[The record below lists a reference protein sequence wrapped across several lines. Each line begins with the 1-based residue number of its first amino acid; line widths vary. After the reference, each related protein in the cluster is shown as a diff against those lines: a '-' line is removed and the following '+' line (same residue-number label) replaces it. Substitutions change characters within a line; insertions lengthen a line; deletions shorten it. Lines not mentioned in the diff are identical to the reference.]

1 MRKNLVFT
9 PLMAL
14 IAAGSHMY
22 AQDLTSAVLAARV
35 TTPQGQPLQGVR
47 VQVQSP
53 ALLGP
58 RNTVTDA
65 NGSYRMPL
73 LPSGQARITYTLD
86 GYITR
91 QLTVTLTAGQ
101 VSNANA
107 TMAPIAVQQTT
118 VEIVGSSTAQIDK
131 TDTVVQAS
139 FTNEQM
145 NVLMRAG
152 DLMNAHALVPAVA
165 GANLY
170 GRPIIRG
177 GTGRAYKILYNGVP
191 VGDQFGGGIYSQAGQ
206 DNLFLQDMIE
216 SFAVLLSPS
225 NARYGGS
232 DGGVTSF
239 VSKKGGNEFKGT
251 LRVADMRRS
260 SWEARNQPY
269 PRRDGSR
276 EGVGTASAPSDVL
289 SKRYEFTIEG
299 PLWKDHLSFTYGGVL
314 RPKTYAEWWPGRDVW
329 SRPEPL
335 YTNAAGTF
343 FQNQYGDIV
352 RRSELGVRSDV
363 NTVLYRGTQATHN
376 QFTLF
381 AQITPNHQLEYLY
394 KEARVNGDY
403 WGRDQNGYLGDLGYT
418 DRVDSINEPTRDWS
432 IGYKGILGTS
442 GVLDF
447 RFGKHTYLTELTN
460 ATGKRIQVR
469 RLPSLVPYAGM
480 GTLGDVSNYAN
491 FDAFYTN
498 GFVQAGYD
506 PRISDAWSAYNALDN
521 DTVDGGITTSIML
534 NYQHYLTTA
543 VGNHVIDLGYQS
555 DHLNWLT
562 KIYDNAQYWYYSPG
576 RLPLNLTE
584 ADVYR
589 SPNNTPIGGTGQGD
603 RWSAADMAGKYIVW
617 NMRTATLGSIDP
629 YGLQWAINNP
639 NVPLSADQ
647 PLYPVP
653 ANSRNLSV
661 YYPRLVERYGN
672 ESGQYWTHMQSY
684 YINDLWTLNDNH
696 SVMLGLRL
704 DNFKVWDSVRDVHSY
719 MQPSFRFNY
728 KWDLYG
734 DQSRLVSIGINQ
746 YHAQISSNLFYPF
759 VEARMLNSRTMYWDQ
774 GSATPYLV
782 SQAELMN
789 PENYGYK
796 VADTVAGSMGGK
808 IDDDFKMPVS
818 TEFSISFA
826 RNFASGGSFK
836 ISYNQRTW
844 SNLYDIYPGE
854 IVRMPSGLNQ
864 MQRVLKNTTE
874 FTRSYKNI
882 EMEWSVPITRRLEF
896 GGNYTFARL
905 MHNQSG
911 ISTTE
916 TDIRNAFNSAEYVMI
931 DHWNSIWP
939 REAWNPTLLANSEH
953 MLNWWF
959 TCDLTSGKTKSSLAL
974 RGRYDS
980 NGYVLRT
987 YNSIDGRPIIDGVY
1001 DFNGNINTTGL
1012 VSSKSILVGKSK
1024 NDAGWNTT
1032 VRYNLELPLY
1042 RRLAWFVTAEMSNP
1056 FNHRGRSGS
1065 GIVGFSMP
1073 TSEVLRTWREPDGT
1087 QRTQNLIQNIYNGN
1101 YYQANA
1107 NYWSSYMGRMSI
1119 RSLTLQT
1126 GLRF

>member
-1 MRKNLVFT
+1 MRKILVFT
-9 PLMAL
+9 PLVAL
-14 IAAGSHMY
+14 IAAGNSVHS
-22 AQDLTSAVLAARV
+22 QDLTSAVLAARV
-35 TTPQGQPLQGVR
+35 TNAQGQPLPGVR

-53 ALLGP
+53 TLLVP
-58 RNTVTDA
+58 RSTVTDA
-65 NGSYRMPL
+65 NGQFRMSL
-73 LPSGQARITYTLD
+73 LPSGQTKVIYTLD
-86 GYITR
+86 GYISR

-107 TMAPIAVQQTT
+107 TLAPMALQEET
-118 VEIVGSSTAQIDK
+118 VEITAAATAQLDK
-131 TDTVVQAS
+131 TDTVVQSS
-139 FTNEQM
+139 FTAEQM

-152 DLMNAHALVPAVA
+152 DLNNAHALIPAVA
-165 GANLY
+165 GASLY

-216 SFAVLLSPS
+216 SFSVLLSPS
-225 NARYGGS
+225 NARYGNS
-232 DGGVTSF
+232 DGGVSSF
-239 VSKKGGNEFKGT
+239 VSKKGGNTFKGT
-251 LRVADMRRS
+251 LRVADMSRS
-260 SWEARNQPY
+260 SWSARSQPY
-269 PRRDGSR
+269 PRRDGSM
-276 EGVGTASAPSDVL
+276 EGVGTTSAPADTL

-299 PLWKDHLSFTYGGVL
+299 PIWKDHVSFTYGGVL
-314 RPKTYAEWWPGRDVW
+314 RPMTYAEWWPGRDVW
-329 SRPEPL
+329 SRPDPL

-381 AQITPNHQLEYLY
+381 AQITPEHQVEYLY
-394 KEARVNGDY
+394 KEARVHGDY

-418 DRVDSINEPTRDWS
+418 DRIDSINEPTRDWS
-432 IGYKGILGTS
+432 IGYKGIIGSS
-442 GVLDF
+442 GLLDF

-506 PRISDAWSAYNALDN
+506 SRISDSWSAYNALDN

-534 NYQHYLTTA
+534 NYQHYLATTM
-543 VGNHVIDLGYQS
+543 GNHVFDIGYQS

-562 KIYDNAQYWYYSPG
+562 KIYDNPQFWYYSPG
-576 RLPLNLTE
+576 RLPINLTE

-589 SPNNTPIGGTGQGD
+589 NPNSNATIGQGS
-603 RWSAADMAGKYIVW
+603 RLSAAEMAGKYIVW

-629 YGLQWAINNP
+629 YGLQWAIANP

-647 PLYPVP
+647 PLYPIP
-653 ANSRNLSV
+653 TNSRNLSV

-672 ESGQYWTHMQSY
+672 ESGQYWTQMQSFY
-684 YINDLWTLNDNH
+684 LNDLWSINDH
-696 SVMLGLRL
+696 HGLMLGLRL
-704 DNFKVWDSVRDVHSY
+704 DYFKVWDSVRDVHSY
-719 MQPSFRFNY
+719 FQPSFRSKY
-728 KWDLYG
+728 TWDIYG
-734 DQSRLVSIGINQ
+734 DQSRLVTLGINQ
-746 YHAQISSNLFYPF
+746 YHAQISANLFYPF

-774 GSATPYLV
+774 GGSTPYLV
-782 SQAELMN
+782 GEKELMD
-789 PENYGYK
+789 PANYGYN
-796 VADTVAGSMGGK
+796 VADTVAGSIGGK
-808 IDDDFKMPVS
+808 IDPNFKMPLS
-818 TEFSISFA
+818 TEFSIGFA
-826 RNFASGGSFK
+826 RNFSSGGSFK
-836 ISYNQRTW
+836 ISYNQRSW
-844 SNLYDIYPGE
+844 SNLYDIYPGD
-854 IVRMPSGLNQ
+854 IVKMPSGLNQ
-864 MQRVLKNTTE
+864 MQRVLKNTTD

-882 EMEWSVPITRRLEF
+882 EIEWNVPITRRFDF

-931 DHWNSIWP
+931 DYWNQFWP
-939 REAWNPTLLANSEH
+939 REAWNATLLANSEH
-953 MLNWWF
+953 MLNWWL
-959 TCDLTSGKTKSSLAL
+959 TCDLSSGKTKSTIAL

-980 NGYVLRT
+980 NGFGTRY
-987 YNSIDGRPIIDGVY
+987 YNSIAGRPIIEGVY
-1001 DFNGNINTTGL
+1001 DFDGNINTTGL
-1012 VSSKSILVGKSK
+1012 ASSKNIIFGKSK
-1024 NDAGWNTT
+1024 TDAGWNTT
-1032 VRYNLELPLY
+1032 VRYNLELPMY
-1042 RRLAWFVTAEMSNP
+1042 RKLAWFVTAEMSNP
-1056 FNHRGRSGS
+1056 FNHRGRSSS
-1065 GIVGFSMP
+1065 GVVGFSMP

-1087 QRTQNLIQNIYNGN
+1087 QRTQNLIENIYNGN
-1101 YYQANA
+1101 FYQANN
-1107 NYWSSYMGRMSI
+1107 NYWSFYMGRMGG